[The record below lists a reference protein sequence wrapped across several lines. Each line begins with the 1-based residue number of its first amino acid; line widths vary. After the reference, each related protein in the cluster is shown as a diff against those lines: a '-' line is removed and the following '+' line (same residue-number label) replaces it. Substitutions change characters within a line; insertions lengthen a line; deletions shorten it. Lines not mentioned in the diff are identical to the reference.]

1 MSRTIRVAAAA
12 TLAVLN
18 ACGAPPAT
26 RPLGP
31 AAIEPGMALDA
42 SARRWV
48 EGTLESLTLREKV
61 GQLVIVWIPGGYAS
75 TSSDEFDALTRWI
88 VEDGIGGVAISIG
101 LPHGYAAKLNRL
113 QERARVPL
121 LVTADFESGGPGMRL
136 SGIYALPSLLSLG
149 GGTTFPP
156 TMAFGAIGDER
167 FAYELGRITG
177 EEARAVGV
185 HMTLAP
191 VLDVNSNPEN
201 PIINTRSFGEDPEAV
216 ARLGVAF
223 IRGAR
228 ASGLLTTAKH
238 YPGHGDTQTDS
249 HLELPAISA
258 TRERLDTVE
267 LVPFRR
273 AVAAGVDAVMTAHIA
288 APEILGPDAP
298 PATLA
303 PYFLDGVLR
312 GELGFDGVILTDAIR
327 MDAIASR
334 YGVGESAVLA
344 LEAGADVIL
353 APRDVTATI
362 DAVVAAVREGRLSE
376 ARIDASLG
384 RVLELKARAGLHRG
398 RFIDLDAVDAIV
410 GNRSHLAFADSAAAR
425 SITLPRDRDALIP
438 IDTATVDRLLSVVF
452 SRRSDAVA
460 GRDFHLEV
468 APYFQQLDTVWVNYG
483 THPATYDSLAV
494 LADSAD
500 LTVISVYV
508 SPRAGAG
515 TVGVPE
521 PLAAYVN
528 RLVAAG
534 RPCLVLSFGN
544 PYLLTDFPD
553 VGTYM
558 IAWGGREVSQRAAA
572 RAVLGESPI
581 SGRLPISLPPFHRA
595 GEGLRLPV
603 LGKATPGEVGMSAD
617 GLARVDSIIEA
628 AIADSATPGAA
639 LAVGRHGR
647 LVRLRGYGRLDWE
660 PGAAAVSD
668 SSIYDMASVTKV
680 VGTTTA
686 LMLLA
691 EEGSID
697 LDAPVASYLPWFTGG
712 GKEAITLRQLM
723 LHRGGLPGWI
733 PFWQEV
739 AGRAAYQEAL
749 AAVELIAPPG
759 DTTVY
764 SDLGFIMLG
773 FLVEEVG
780 GAPLDEFLQQR
791 LFAPLG
797 MGDSGFNPDSALW
810 VRVAPTEVDTVYR
823 FTHVHG
829 VVHDENAFAL
839 GGVAGHAGLFSSAR
853 DLAVFAQMML
863 DGGTL
868 ARCPALGAACAGGA
882 GPVKLVEPA
891 TIAAFTARQ
900 DAASRRALGWD
911 TPNGGSSGG
920 DYLSYSAFGHTG
932 FTGTSIWMDPEL
944 DVFVVLLTTRV
955 NPTRENQKHIPLR
968 RALHDAV
975 AQAITDV
982 AIQRRAAAPNP

>member
-1 MSRTIRVAAAA
+1 
-12 TLAVLN
+12 
-18 ACGAPPAT
+18 
-26 RPLGP
+26 
-31 AAIEPGMALDA
+31 MALDA

-48 EGTLESLTLREKV
+48 GNTLESLTLREKV

-75 TSSDEFDALTRWI
+75 TSSDEYDALTRWI
-88 VEDGIGGVAISIG
+88 VEDRIGGVAIAIG

-149 GGTTFPP
+149 GGTMFPP

-177 EEARAVGV
+177 REARAVGV

-201 PIINTRSFGEDPEAV
+201 PIINTRSFGEDPELV
-216 ARLGVAF
+216 AGLGVAF

-288 APEILGPDAP
+288 APRILGPDAP

-303 PYFLDGVLR
+303 PYFLEGVLR
-312 GELGFDGVILTDAIR
+312 GEFGFAGVILTDAIR

-334 YGVGESAVLA
+334 YGVGDAAVRA
-344 LEAGADVIL
+344 LGAGADVIL
-353 APRDVTATI
+353 APRDVPATI

-376 ARIDASLG
+376 ARIDTSLR

-398 RFIDLDAVDAIV
+398 RLIDLEAVDGIV
-410 GNRSHLAFADSAAAR
+410 GNRSHLAFADSAAER

-452 SRRSDAVA
+452 SRRTDAIA
-460 GRDFHLEV
+460 GRYFHLDV

-500 LTVISVYV
+500 LTLVSVYV

-521 PLAAYVN
+521 PFAAYVN

-534 RPCLVLSFGN
+534 RPCMVLSFGN

-553 VGTYM
+553 VGTYL
-558 IAWGGREVSQRAAA
+558 IAWGGRRVSQRAAA
-572 RAVLGESPI
+572 RAVLGELPI
-581 SGRLPISLPPFHRA
+581 KGRLPISLPPFHRA

-603 LGKATPGEVGMSAD
+603 LTRATPGAVGMSAD
-617 GLARVDSIIEA
+617 GVARVDSIIEA
-628 AIADSATPGAA
+628 AIADLATPGAA

-680 VGTTTA
+680 VSTTTA
-686 LMLLA
+686 LMLLV
-691 EEGSID
+691 EEGSVD
-697 LDAPVASYLPWFTGG
+697 LDAPVAGYLPWFSGD
-712 GKEAITLRQLM
+712 GKETITVRQLL

-749 AAVELIAPPG
+749 AAVEPIAPPG

-764 SDLGFIMLG
+764 SDLGFMMLG

-780 GAPLDEFLQQR
+780 GAGLDEFLRER

-797 MGDSGFNPDSALW
+797 MGDSGFNPDSSLW
-810 VRVAPTEVDTVYR
+810 PRVAPTEVDTVYR

-863 DGGTL
+863 DRGTL

-882 GPVKLVEPA
+882 GPVKIVEPA
-891 TIAAFTARQ
+891 TIAAFTTRH
-900 DAASRRALGWD
+900 DAAATRGLGWD

-920 DYLSYSAFGHTG
+920 VYLSYSAFGHTG

-955 NPTRENQKHIPLR
+955 NPTRENQKHIRLR
-968 RALHDAV
+968 RAVHDAV
-975 AQAITDV
+975 AQAISDM

>member
-1 MSRTIRVAAAA
+1 MTAAA
-12 TLAVLN
+12 LVVLS
-18 ACGAPPAT
+18 ACGAPPAS

-31 AAIEPGMALDA
+31 AVADPGVALDA
-42 SARRWV
+42 SERRWV
-48 EGTLESLTLREKV
+48 EGTLTSLTLREKV

-75 TSSDEFDALTRWI
+75 TASDEFDALTRWV
-88 VEDGIGGVAISIG
+88 VEEGIGGVAISIG
-101 LPHGYAAKLNRL
+101 LPHGYVAKLNRL

-136 SGIYALPSLLSLG
+136 SSIYALPSLLSLG
-149 GGTTFPP
+149 GGTMLPP

-177 EEARAVGV
+177 REARAVGV
-185 HMTLAP
+185 HVTLAP

-201 PIINTRSFGEDPEAV
+201 PIINTRSFGEDPELV

-223 IRGAR
+223 IRGAH

-273 AVAAGVDAVMTAHIA
+273 AVAAGVDAIMTAHIA

-303 PYFLDGVLR
+303 PYFLDHLLR
-312 GELGFDGVILTDAIR
+312 REFGFEGVILTDAIR
-327 MDAIASR
+327 MDAIANR
-334 YGVGESAVLA
+334 YGVGDAAVLA
-344 LEAGADVIL
+344 LDAGADVIL
-353 APRDVTATI
+353 APRDVAATI
-362 DAVVAAVREGRLSE
+362 DAVSAAVREGRLSE
-376 ARIDASLG
+376 ARIDASLR

-398 RFIDLDAVDAIV
+398 SLIDAEAVDAIV
-410 GNRSHLAFADSAAAR
+410 GNRAHLAFADSAAAR

-438 IDTATVDRLLSVVF
+438 IDTSRIERLLSVVF
-452 SRRSDAVA
+452 SRRTDAVA
-460 GRDFHLEV
+460 GRYFHLSV

-483 THPATYDSLAV
+483 THPATYDSLAT

-500 LTVISVYV
+500 LTLVSVYV

-521 PLAAYVN
+521 PFADFVS
-528 RLVAAG
+528 RLVASG
-534 RPCLVLSFGN
+534 RPCAVLSFGN

-572 RAVLGESPI
+572 RAVLGESGI

-603 LGKATPGEVGMSAD
+603 LAKASPGEVGMSVA

-660 PGAAAVSD
+660 PGAAAVTD

-686 LMLLA
+686 LMLLT
-691 EEGSID
+691 EEGRID
-697 LDAPVASYLPWFTGG
+697 LDAPLASYLPWFTGA
-712 GKEAITLRQLM
+712 GKETITVRQLL

-739 AGRAAYQEAL
+739 QGRAAYQSAL
-749 AAVELIAPPG
+749 AAVAPIALPG

-780 GAPLDEFLQQR
+780 GARLDEFLDQR

-810 VRVAPTEVDTVYR
+810 ARVAPTEVDTVFR
-823 FTHVHG
+823 FEHVHG

-839 GGVAGHAGLFSSAR
+839 GGVAGHAGFFSSAR

-868 ARCPALGAACAGGA
+868 ARCPALGAPCAGGA
-882 GPVKLVEPA
+882 GPV
-891 TIAAFTARQ
+891 TIVGADAIAGFTARY
-900 DAASRRALGWD
+900 DSAATRALGWD
-911 TPNGGSSGG
+911 TPNDWSSGG
-920 DYLSYSAFGHTG
+920 QYLTYSAFGHTG
-932 FTGTSIWMDPEL
+932 FTGTSLWMDPEL

-968 RALHDAV
+968 RAVHDAV
-975 AQAITDV
+975 AQAIRDV
-982 AIQRRAAAPNP
+982 AIRKRDAAPSP